1 MLINSEFSDPLVF
14 ESRVP
19 QAVVPWLVLFRI
31 YVNDFSYAPQ
41 SCFTEY
47 YWMMLNF
54 RFLSQFKAGRR
65 QQFFF
70 MRRGVSFKL
79 KWSKTTIVD
88 KRSVG
93 TLTSIYTILVHV
105 FYFGICLFGCWG
117 YVVGSIYRLDRVLKF
132 LYTKLNLSM
141 FLFEPPENLTYF
153 DPLKMNIK
161 NPKVI
166 TKT

>member
-47 YWMMLNF
+47 YWMILNF
-54 RFLSQFKAGRR
+54 AFLFQLKAGLR
-65 QQFFF
+65 QNFFWD
-70 MRRGVSFKL
+70 RECPLNESEINPP
-79 KWSKTTIVD
+79 SSI

-93 TLTSIYTILVHV
+93 TLMSISKISVPV
-105 FYFGICLFGCWG
+105 FYFGIYLFDCWG